1 MNKHPL
7 VCDTTLLLYLGR
19 IDEIQLLSALFEPI
33 CMPEAVRLELDMGRL
48 LRPDTIDP
56 AQYSWIQSVTV
67 SRSELEALPPNRL
80 GRGEQAVIAYAL
92 SHRGHWVGLDDQ
104 PARLLAE
111 SLGLKVVGC
120 VGVLVRAKK
129 AGLIPVVQPLLTAL
143 RLAGFHL
150 APELYREALR
160 LAGETLE
167 EGRN

>member
-19 IDEIQLLSALFEPI
+19 IGEIQLLPALFEPI
-33 CMPEAVRLELDMGRL
+33 YVPEVVRLELDMGRL

-56 AQYSWIQSVTV
+56 VQHGWIQSVTI

-92 SHRGHWVGLDDQ
+92 SRPGHWVGLDDQ
-104 PARLLAE
+104 QARLLAE

-120 VGVLVRAKK
+120 VGVLIRAKR
-129 AGLIPVVQPLLTAL
+129 ANLIPAVQPLLTAL
-143 RLAGFHL
+143 WSAGFHL

-160 LAGETLE
+160 LVNETLE
-167 EGRN
+167 RGRN